1 MVNVISKDEVISSFR
16 ELKQEKTLW
25 MVVLYEVLLLVPALM
40 KGIWED
46 KEEVFY
52 FGFHYLDFLPM
63 LILGTVGFYWITKY
77 ILKGN
82 HKIVL
87 YSAILLTWGVLMEV
101 LLLFPN
107 DESLNA
113 RFIVNKILLLLVSYM
128 AAGVVG
134 FAFLKFRK
142 FRSDSFTAC
151 IACISVLLY
160 GLLVFFGVGPGGK
173 INPEAKT
180 NLPFPVIGSIPIT
193 EILKVTFLMVLVC
206 LLCKQSKTRKEKRI
220 RLLWSA
226 VYTALNMFG
235 MLAINEMGSLLIV
248 LLVYIAF
255 IVVYM
260 QEARYSVLVLAAG
273 VTVLIAG
280 ILIGTLMI
288 HSVNRKISAKDLMS
302 CFYDLEI
309 SAANGYHGSSGTVGD
324 FRPYLVEYLQ
334 EREKQKDERLINQDE
349 MEKIAE
355 ASFDEALDETVQ
367 ASIVELFSVKDKIGY
382 EDMEMFV
389 SNKKNQSM
397 KLAMCYLFANQED
410 KTDFLNQYYFTKVYS
425 YYAYSANANFLEHFY
440 LPKYGKVMT
449 RFYCWMHPEWDN
461 GDTGYQNYR
470 ARVGVRAG
478 GLFGKEAVGVS
489 TVPNADSDMVF
500 VAVSEMFGNICT
512 IILLSIFFLLFWEGK
527 KVALSTR
534 QEYNSGMIFGIS
546 FMIWIQ
552 AIFMTASNC
561 GMFPIFGMPIPFI
574 SNGGTSKC
582 ITMAMIGIMVVM
594 SARETEYFIE
604 EDERAKNHMMVF
616 LGYFIFAPITEWFH
630 RISVK
635 CFGRLEDHQEETGEK
650 EGDEIDE

>member
-1 MVNVISKDEVISSFR
+1 MSDRSRDEVIRSLR
-16 ELKQEKTLW
+16 DLRQEKTLW

-40 KGIWED
+40 KGIRETKD
-46 KEEVFY
+46 EIFY
-52 FGFHYLDFLPM
+52 FGYHYLDFLPI
-63 LILGTVGFYWITKY
+63 LIVGTIGFYWLTKY
-77 ILKGN
+77 RLKGN

-107 DESLNA
+107 DDRLNTK
-113 RFIVNKILLLLVSYM
+113 FIINKILLLLVSYL
-128 AAGVVG
+128 AAAVVG
-134 FAFLKFRK
+134 FAFLRFRR
-142 FRSDSFTAC
+142 FRGDSFTAC

-160 GLLVFFGVGPGGK
+160 GLLFFFGVGPGGK

-206 LLCKQSKTRKEKRI
+206 LLCKQSKTRKEKRV

-226 VYTALNMFG
+226 IYTAMNMLG

-260 QEARYSVLVLAAG
+260 QETRYSVMVLAMGIAVLAAG
-273 VTVLIAG
+273 
-280 ILIGTLMI
+280 ILVGTLMI
-288 HSVNRKISAKDLMS
+288 HSVNKKISAKDLMS

-309 SAANGYHGSSGTVGD
+309 STANGYHGSSGTVGD
-324 FRPYLVEYLQ
+324 FRPYLAEYL
-334 EREKQKDERLINQDE
+334 EECAKEKDNRLIRQDE
-349 MEKIAE
+349 MEKMAE
-355 ASFDEALDETVQ
+355 DSFDEALDETVQ
-367 ASIVELFSVKDKIGY
+367 TAIVELFSIKDQIGY
-382 EDMEMFV
+382 EDMELFV
-389 SNKKNQSM
+389 SDKKNQSM
-397 KLAMCYLFANQED
+397 KLAMCYLFADQED
-410 KTDFLNQYYFTKVYS
+410 KEDFLNQYYFAKVYS
-425 YYAYSANANFLEHFY
+425 YYAYHSDANALERFY

-449 RFYCWMHPEWDN
+449 RFYCWLHPEWDN

-470 ARVGVRAG
+470 ARIGVRAG
-478 GLFGKEAVGVS
+478 GLFGKEAIGVS

-512 IILLSIFFLLFWEGK
+512 ILLLSIFFLLFWEGK
-527 KVALSTR
+527 KVALSTK

-594 SARETEYFIE
+594 SAKESEYSIE
-604 EDERAKNHMMVF
+604 EDERSKSRMLV
-616 LGYFIFAPITEWFH
+616 LVGYFVLAPITEFLH
-630 RISVK
+630 RLSVK
-635 CFGRLEDHQEETGEK
+635 CFGRLDERMESEEEK
-650 EGDEIDE
+650 EEEKTDE